1 MIASYQLRNQT
12 RHAWTSEVLCK
23 LQTVSCNKGWV
34 GGRVTREERYD
45 LLQTSG
51 MQQIKEEMSSNAKS
65 FYIQTHKNQRARQLH
80 NKSFAAIV
88 VLLWILKQQT
98 KQRWK
103 RERTVCY
110 KPRNLKHRGIT
121 RNQRMAENNTVGSL
135 ALPSI
140 DTKNGENAYIYS
152 N

>member
-1 MIASYQLRNQT
+1 M
-12 RHAWTSEVLCK
+12 
-23 LQTVSCNKGWV
+23 
-34 GGRVTREERYD
+34 
-45 LLQTSG
+45 
-51 MQQIKEEMSSNAKS
+51 
-65 FYIQTHKNQRARQLH
+65 
-80 NKSFAAIV
+80 
-88 VLLWILKQQT
+88 

-140 DTKNGENAYIYS
+140 PTKMAKLPTYTQNDNS
-152 N
+152 NKIEMVH

>member
-1 MIASYQLRNQT
+1 M
-12 RHAWTSEVLCK
+12 
-23 LQTVSCNKGWV
+23 
-34 GGRVTREERYD
+34 
-45 LLQTSG
+45 
-51 MQQIKEEMSSNAKS
+51 
-65 FYIQTHKNQRARQLH
+65 
-80 NKSFAAIV
+80 
-88 VLLWILKQQT
+88 

-140 DTKNGENAYIYS
+140 DTKMAKTPTYTQTNNNGGTKKVH
-152 N
+152 